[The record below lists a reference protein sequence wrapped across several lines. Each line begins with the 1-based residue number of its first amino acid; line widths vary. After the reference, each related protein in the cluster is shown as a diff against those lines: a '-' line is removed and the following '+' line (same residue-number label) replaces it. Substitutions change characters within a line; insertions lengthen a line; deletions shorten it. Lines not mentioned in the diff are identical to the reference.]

1 MHPSP
6 FPYCH
11 VVSTST
17 HKTLRGPRG
26 GIILLGKDFENP
38 YGIVA
43 PKSGRVKMMSELI
56 DAAVMPG
63 IQGGPLMHVI
73 AGKAVAF
80 KEALDPSFKEYI
92 KSVLENAKCFAEEFK
107 SRGYNVVS
115 GGTDTHLVLL
125 DLQNKDVTGKQAEH
139 ALDLAGITLNKNM
152 VPFDPKSPFVTSGVR
167 IGSPALTTRGMGL
180 DEVKIIV
187 DLIDKVII
195 NNEDKSLI
203 ESVKQEVKEL
213 CKSFPIY

>member
-80 KEALDPSFKEYI
+80 KEALDPSFKDYI
-92 KSVLENAKCFAEEFK
+92 KSVLENAEYFAEEFK

-195 NNEDKSLI
+195 NNEDKSVI
-203 ESVKQEVKEL
+203 QSVKQEVKEL